1 MDFDQAVVWVTKKK
15 KVIEKKAVQ
24 YCRYSPYE
32 PLDYLQV
39 AYEASFVAVL
49 RSQNGNL
56 NFEAAFWSVFKTMVR
71 DMTPDMRHALGSN
84 SISSDVCGEMIDIFH
99 ADLPHE
105 SSCHDNLTGV
115 IYQAVCDR
123 LPPVERETLELY
135 LGFTRA
141 GFLSKLEIARKRG
154 CSKVSVRQ
162 TITRAMERIKKLVDE
177 GLVDP
182 VQVASGRHCASDS
195 MFSV

>member
-1 MDFDQAVVWVTKKK
+1 MDFDQAVVWVMKKK
-15 KVIEKKAVQ
+15 KVIEKKALQ

-39 AYEASFVAVL
+39 AYEASIVAVL
-49 RSQNGNL
+49 RCQTRNL

-84 SISSDVCGEMIDIFH
+84 SISSDVCEEVLDIFQ

-105 SSCHDNLTGV
+105 SSCHDNFTGV
-115 IYQAVCDR
+115 IYQAVSDR
-123 LPPVERETLELY
+123 LPPVERETLGLY

-141 GFLSKLEIARKRG
+141 GFLSKSEIARRRG

-162 TITRAMERIKKLVDE
+162 TITRAMERIKRLVDE

-182 VQVASGRHCASDS
+182 VQVAAGYHGASNA
-195 MFSV
+195 MFLV